1 MTETSAS
8 PRRERRVVITG
19 MGAVTPVGND
29 VPTAW
34 SALLAGTSGGGP
46 ITQFEA
52 TDDFPT
58 RVACEVKDF
67 DASHVIDAKE
77 IRRYDRFAQ
86 FGLVASAEALASA
99 GLPDRIEDGGPVDPA
114 RFGVIFG
121 SGIGGI
127 ATFEEQH
134 RIMLERGPRRV
145 SPFFV
150 PMFIPDIAAGLIS
163 IRFGAK
169 GPNYATVSACASS
182 AHALGDAF
190 RVVARGDADV
200 MLAGGTEAT
209 ITPMTVAGFAAM
221 KAMTTRNDEPA
232 AASRPFDATRDGFVI
247 GEGSGAVV
255 LESLEHALAR
265 GAPIHGEVVGYGAT
279 GDAYHITSP
288 PPEHLGAQ
296 DAMRLALADAGADPA
311 EVDYVNAH
319 GTSTPVND
327 EHETIAVKAVLGERA
342 RQIIM
347 GSTKS
352 MTGHL
357 LGASGAVEA
366 VVCAMVMKEGKIP
379 PTINFTTPDP
389 TCDLD
394 YAHGGM
400 VEREV
405 ALSLSNSFGF
415 GGHNVCLALR
425 RWDGT

>member
-1 MTETSAS
+1 MTGAS
-8 PRRERRVVITG
+8 GSTRPQHRVVITG

-29 VPTAW
+29 VPSAW
-34 SALLAGTSGGGP
+34 SALLEGRSGGGR
-46 ITQFEA
+46 ITHFDA
-52 TDDFPT
+52 TDDYPT
-58 RVACEVKDF
+58 QVACEVKDF
-67 DASHVIDAKE
+67 DASGVIDRKE
-77 IRRYDRFAQ
+77 MRRYDRFAQ
-86 FGLVASAEALASA
+86 FGLVAAAEALADAGVPADDPSA
-99 GLPDRIEDGGPVDPA
+99 VVDPA

-127 ATFEEQH
+127 STFEEQH

-163 IRFGAK
+163 IHFGAR

-182 AHALGDAF
+182 AHAIGDGF
-190 RVVARGDADV
+190 RTIARGDAD
-200 MLAGGTEAT
+200 MMIAGGTEAT

-221 KAMTTRNDEPA
+221 KAMTTRNDEPET
-232 AASRPFDATRDGFVI
+232 ASRPFDATRDGFVI
-247 GEGSGAVV
+247 GEGAGALI

-265 GAPIHGEVVGYGAT
+265 GATIHGEIVGYGAT

-296 DAMRLALADAGADPA
+296 EAMRLALRDAGIEP
-311 EVDYVNAH
+311 EQVDYVNAH

-327 EHETIAVKAVLGERA
+327 EHETIAVKAVLGARA
-342 RQIIM
+342 HEIVM

-366 VVCAMVMKEGKIP
+366 IVCAQVMKEGRIP

-389 TCDLD
+389 ACDLD

-400 VEREV
+400 VERDV
-405 ALSLSNSFGF
+405 AISLTNSFGF

-425 RWDGT
+425 RWDG